1 MQLCVNCIFL
11 WTFEARTL
19 TSLCIALW
27 GFDVYMPSGRV
38 PRWEGQEEMR
48 AETPWSLWR
57 WPDHCLH
64 CDQSEPLKKGLSYL
78 VGDATSR
85 VHTVREKGFTFS
97 QDALGCQKP
106 ASTWT
111 TADCQWTTIAWWAG
125 GLYTDF
131 LWKVVLPLDGLT
143 APRALGDVGLC
154 GWNNREESPAE
165 ESGRNHAYAEPFPDR
180 WDAPMTAGCPG
191 KLGV

>member
-11 WTFEARTL
+11 WTFEARTV

-38 PRWEGQEEMR
+38 PRWEGQEEMS

-64 CDQSEPLKKGLSYL
+64 CDQLEPLKKGLSYL

-85 VHTVREKGFTFS
+85 VHTVQGRRLYFLPRCAGMSEARIHVDDNGPPV
-97 QDALGCQKP
+97 A
-106 ASTWT
+106 
-111 TADCQWTTIAWWAG
+111 TAICWAG
-125 GLYTDF
+125 GCIQVFSGSWFCPWMD
-131 LWKVVLPLDGLT
+131 WLPL
-143 APRALGDVGLC
+143 
-154 GWNNREESPAE
+154 
-165 ESGRNHAYAEPFPDR
+165 EPKE
-180 WDAPMTAGCPG
+180 M
-191 KLGV
+191 